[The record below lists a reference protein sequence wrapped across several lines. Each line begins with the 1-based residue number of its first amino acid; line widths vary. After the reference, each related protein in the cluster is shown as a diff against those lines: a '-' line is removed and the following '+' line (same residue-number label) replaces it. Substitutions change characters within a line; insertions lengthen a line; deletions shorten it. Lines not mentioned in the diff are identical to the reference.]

1 MQLSFHIFSTILVL
15 GAMQGLFLTLLLFER
30 KSNRTANRILALLM
44 LFYSLYIAESA
55 LEEMGIFSRIPHL
68 VGLFEG
74 LPFLF
79 GPLHYLY
86 ARFLISPKLKFT
98 KQEWL
103 HFLPFGINR
112 VYYLPYFFKSKLE
125 LLDFL
130 QSIESNGPPL
140 VAIVFTWAIILQ
152 GLTYMALTL
161 YLLKHYSQRI
171 KDCFSSVDKINLN
184 WLRNITILTLCVWIL
199 VVIQH
204 VFPVFGLVPFSERV
218 HPIQLA
224 TSIIIYV
231 MGYLGLRQPEIFYPG
246 VVIKSGDE
254 LHLSQLSIMAKDKI
268 TDDDINADR
277 QKIVKYE
284 KSRLSPEQAKMH
296 LQDLLDLMNEEKP
309 FTNSNLTLQ
318 ELAEKL
324 SITSHHLS
332 QVINTQLKQNF
343 FDFVNQYRVE
353 AVKKA
358 LTDPEKKHYTLLAIA
373 FDVGFNSKS
382 SFNSI
387 FKKHTN
393 MTPSQYKQLLTKANS

>member
-30 KSNRTANRILALLM
+30 KSNRPANRILALLI
-44 LFYSLYIAESA
+44 LVYSSYIAESA

-98 KQEWL
+98 KLEWL
-103 HFLPFGINR
+103 HFIPFGINR
-112 VYYLPYFFKSKLE
+112 VYYLPYFFKSKHEILG
-125 LLDFL
+125 FL

-140 VAIVFTWAIILQ
+140 IAIMFTCAIIVQ

-161 YLLKHYSQRI
+161 RLLKHYSQRI
-171 KDCFSSVDKINLN
+171 KDRFSSVNKINLN
-184 WLRNITILTLCVWIL
+184 WLRNITMLTMCVWIL
-199 VVIQH
+199 VVIQYM
-204 VFPVFGLVPFSERV
+204 FPVLGLVPFSDRV
-218 HPIQLA
+218 HPIQIA

-231 MGYLGLRQPEIFYPG
+231 MGYLGLRQPENFSPG
-246 VVIKSGDE
+246 VVAKSRDE
-254 LHLSQLSIMAKDKI
+254 LHPSQLSAMAKDKI
-268 TDDDINADR
+268 TSDDSSSDG
-277 QKIVKYE
+277 QEIVKYE
-284 KSRLSPEQAKMH
+284 KSGLSPEQAKMH
-296 LQDLLDLMNEEKP
+296 LQDLLDLMNDAKP
-309 FTNSNLTLQ
+309 FVNSNLTLQ

-332 QVINTQLKQNF
+332 QVINTLLKQSF
-343 FDFVNQYRVE
+343 FDFVNHYRVE

>member
-30 KSNRTANRILALLM
+30 KSNRPANRILALLI
-44 LFYSLYIAESA
+44 LVYSSYIAESA

-98 KQEWL
+98 KLEWL
-103 HFLPFGINR
+103 HFIPFGINR
-112 VYYLPYFFKSKLE
+112 VYYLPYFFKSKHEILG
-125 LLDFL
+125 FL

-140 VAIVFTWAIILQ
+140 IAIMFTCAIIVQ

-161 YLLKHYSQRI
+161 RLLKHYSQRI
-171 KDCFSSVDKINLN
+171 KDRFSSVNKINLN
-184 WLRNITILTLCVWIL
+184 WLRNITMLTMCVWIL
-199 VVIQH
+199 VVIQYM
-204 VFPVFGLVPFSERV
+204 FPVLGLVPFSDRV
-218 HPIQLA
+218 HPIQIA

-231 MGYLGLRQPEIFYPG
+231 MGYLGLRQPEIFSPG
-246 VVIKSGDE
+246 VVAKSRDE
-254 LHLSQLSIMAKDKI
+254 LHPSQLSAMAKDKI
-268 TDDDINADR
+268 TSDDSSSDG
-277 QKIVKYE
+277 QEIVKYE
-284 KSRLSPEQAKMH
+284 KSGLSPEQAKMH
-296 LQDLLDLMNEEKP
+296 LQDLLDLMNDAKP
-309 FTNSNLTLQ
+309 FVNSNLTLQ

-332 QVINTQLKQNF
+332 QVINTLLKQSF
-343 FDFVNQYRVE
+343 FDFVNHYRVE